1 MSRSYINCNIDKLR
15 RFFKWAVSEQLVP
28 VAAEHLAGDR
38 CFAFY
43 IMQPEI
49 GTRKSVMLTVA
60 KADEDAVNNTGV
72 EPTEL
77 VGKTVALGVRMPV
90 KDGKPQPHP
99 DDVAYI
105 KSLKAGMSIRVKIFA
120 VRGSMKSLRMQGPG
134 EPAKDGSQ

>member
-1 MSRSYINCNIDKLR
+1 MR
-15 RFFKWAVSEQLVP
+15 RFHSGTLALAVALTVCAVVRSAPPSAPALFRAIVTGEV
-28 VAAEHLAGDR
+28 
-38 CFAFY
+38 
-43 IMQPEI
+43 
-49 GTRKSVMLTVA
+49 KSAKPDGLSFMLTVA
-60 KADEDAVNNTGV
+60 KADGDAVNNTGI

-77 VGKTVALGVRMPV
+77 VGKTVTLGVRMPV

-120 VRGSMKSLRMQGPG
+120 VRGNIKSLRMQGPG

>member
-1 MSRSYINCNIDKLR
+1 MR
-15 RFFKWAVSEQLVP
+15 RFRSGILVLAVALTAC
-28 VAAEHLAGDR
+28 AAVRSAPPSGPALFRATVTGEV
-38 CFAFY
+38 
-43 IMQPEI
+43 
-49 GTRKSVMLTVA
+49 KSAKPDGLSFMLTVA
-60 KADEDAVNNTGV
+60 KADRDAVNNTGV

-120 VRGSMKSLRMQGPG
+120 VRGNMKSLRMQGPG